1 MENPDPKPPGLS
13 EAPAPFTPPPPMAH
27 GNLGADG
34 RLMIPAAIRDAA
46 GIKRGEKVILKVED
60 GRIVVE
66 SWRST
71 ILRIQDML
79 APYRRPGVSAVDEL
93 IAERRAEAA
102 REAEG

>member
-1 MENPDPKPPGLS
+1 
-13 EAPAPFTPPPPMAH
+13 
-27 GNLGADG
+27 
-34 RLMIPAAIRDAA
+34 
-46 GIKRGEKVILKVED
+46 VILKVED